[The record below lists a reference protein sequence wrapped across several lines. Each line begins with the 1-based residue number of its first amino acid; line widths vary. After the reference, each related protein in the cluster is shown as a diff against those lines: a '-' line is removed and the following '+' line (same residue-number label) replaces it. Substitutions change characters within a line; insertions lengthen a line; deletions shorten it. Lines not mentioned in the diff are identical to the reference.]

1 MIDARGGG
9 RYLETTE
16 EVHPGGKGSQM
27 VVALSAQVAQAAPPP
42 VIRKVSGSIA
52 VRRVVPR

>member
-1 MIDARGGG
+1 
-9 RYLETTE
+9 
-16 EVHPGGKGSQM
+16 M

>member
-1 MIDARGGG
+1 
-9 RYLETTE
+9 
-16 EVHPGGKGSQM
+16 M
-27 VVALSAQVAQAAPPP
+27 VVSLSAQVAQAAQPP